1 VTHPA
6 TSAPVFR
13 FPVALL
19 VLGAI
24 TMAAARAGADPAPT
38 AQAEAADT
46 PASLRAPADHAL
58 LFEAV
63 VAEGVQTYRCGPDG
77 TYALLG
83 PTALL
88 RGREGQYVA
97 HYAGPT
103 WHYQDGSAIVAKP
116 MAKEPRANTIDA
128 LLLQVT
134 QHSGRDGFFSAVAYI
149 QRLAT
154 TGGAAPSH
162 CDSAHDSALA
172 VPYSAIYRFWAPK
185 K

>member
-1 VTHPA
+1 VTHVAVPA
-6 TSAPVFR
+6 MIHR
-13 FPVALL
+13 ILVALL
-19 VLGAI
+19 AI
-24 TMAAARAGADPAPT
+24 AGTTLAAARAGGDPAP
-38 AQAEAADT
+38 QADVADT
-46 PASLRAPADHAL
+46 PATLRAPADHTL

-63 VAEGVQTYRCGPDG
+63 VAEGVQTYRCGADG

-88 RGREGQYVA
+88 RGREGQYAV

-103 WHYQDGSAIVAKP
+103 WHYQDGSAIVGKV
-116 MAKEPRANTIDA
+116 MAKEPRADSIDT

-134 QHSGRDGFFSAVAYI
+134 QHSGRDGFFSAVGYI

-154 TGGAAPSH
+154 TGGVAPSH
-162 CDSAHDSALA
+162 CDAAHDGALA

>member
-1 VTHPA
+1 MTHA
-6 TSAPVFR
+6 AVSASSGRFR
-13 FPVALL
+13 IALL
-19 VLGAI
+19 MLAGMTLV
-24 TMAAARAGADPAPT
+24 AARAGGDPAP
-38 AQAEAADT
+38 APPADVAET
-46 PASLRAPADHAL
+46 PATLRAPPDHAL

-63 VAEGVQTYRCGPDG
+63 VAEGVQTYRCGQDG

-88 RGREGQYVA
+88 RGHDGQYAV

-103 WHYQDGSAIVAKP
+103 WHDQDGSAIVGKV

-134 QHSGRDGFFSAVAYI
+134 QHSGRDGLFSTVGYV

-162 CDSAHDSALA
+162 CDAAHDSTLA